1 MIMDNLEIIILST
14 VVVTL
19 FSTFIIVTYREL
31 VNAEKNPRPSEE
43 SGPRANM
50 IKFIGRLFDE
60 SATKKM
66 TTKQKEIY
74 YRSIKRTIADMES
87 DGVYFPEEIKE
98 KLRQKREELTCQYSN
113 LPSVKSYLSDDE
125 LSNVEIKFSKNE

>member
-1 MIMDNLEIIILST
+1 MENLEIIILST

-19 FSTFIIVTYREL
+19 FATFIIVTYKEL
-31 VNAEKNPRPSEE
+31 ANAENIQRPSEE

-66 TTKQKEIY
+66 TNKQKEVY
-74 YRSIKRTIADMES
+74 YSSIRRTIADMES
-87 DGVYFPEEIKE
+87 DGVYFPEEVKE
-98 KLRQKREELTCQYSN
+98 KLKQKREELTCHYSN
-113 LPSVKSYLSDDE
+113 LPSVISYMDNSEKTTNL
-125 LSNVEIKFSKNE
+125 